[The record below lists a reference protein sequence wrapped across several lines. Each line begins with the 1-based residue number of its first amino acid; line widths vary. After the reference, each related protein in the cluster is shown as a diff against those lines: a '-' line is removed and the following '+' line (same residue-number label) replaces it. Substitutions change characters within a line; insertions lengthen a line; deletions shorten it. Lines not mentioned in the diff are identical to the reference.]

1 VVIRTRH
8 VTANPSRMSADDA
21 RTLRGLTDWLGQLA
35 APVKEGA
42 VGEAVLA
49 AYELAASSIP
59 ATPAHWYAGIDLNNW
74 RSPAVC
80 ARRANQQN
88 PVKPLRRKY
97 SCSHLTQISGR
108 SLPSRPERGA
118 LAIVTNVGTGCG
130 GRGSVG
136 AQGDRRA
143 VIRERFTARRRT
155 TLKRTAKPCGPGTRC
170 WCQVGGGVVNPTGF
184 HHYL

>member
-1 VVIRTRH
+1 
-8 VTANPSRMSADDA
+8 MSADDA

-88 PVKPLRRKY
+88 PVKP
-97 SCSHLTQISGR
+97 
-108 SLPSRPERGA
+108 
-118 LAIVTNVGTGCG
+118 
-130 GRGSVG
+130 
-136 AQGDRRA
+136 
-143 VIRERFTARRRT
+143 F
-155 TLKRTAKPCGPGTRC
+155 
-170 WCQVGGGVVNPTGF
+170 
-184 HHYL
+184 